1 LIVEAMPLTAANL
14 KSENSGAML
23 VNHRGG
29 HPTIRGVLQRA
40 LSEGLK

>member
-29 HPTIRGVLQRA
+29 HPTTEVFFKGRSQKA
-40 LSEGLK
+40 

>member
-1 LIVEAMPLTAANL
+1 MPLTAAR

-29 HPTIRGVLQRA
+29 HPTTEVFFKGA
-40 LSEGLK
+40 L